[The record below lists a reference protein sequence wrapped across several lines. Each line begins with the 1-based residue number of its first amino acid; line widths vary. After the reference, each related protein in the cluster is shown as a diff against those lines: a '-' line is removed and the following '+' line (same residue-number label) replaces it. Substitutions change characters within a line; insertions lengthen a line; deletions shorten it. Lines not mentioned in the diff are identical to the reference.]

1 MFSNSV
7 EERLFFIQYPP
18 LFIHFFPS
26 VIFLYLLIFVFIF
39 FRINEI
45 CNMLRKQSE
54 IMENMSQNPK
64 REKEETEDQAKGERK
79 LFSLMAF

>member
-1 MFSNSV
+1 
-7 EERLFFIQYPP
+7 
-18 LFIHFFPS
+18 
-26 VIFLYLLIFVFIF
+26 
-39 FRINEI
+39 
-45 CNMLRKQSE
+45 MLRKQSE